1 MFWYEVAPAS
11 SHLQLTK
18 QDNAKSFDL
27 GKGGTLEIVLEG
39 NPGSTG
45 YSWVLESGN
54 AAALKP
60 LGDASFQAGASMP
73 GAPGKFTFKFEAIG
87 AGAAQLKFAN
97 KRPWEPNDPNAEKFS
112 VTVNVK

>member
-27 GKGGTLEIVLEG
+27 GKGGALEIVLEG
-39 NPGSTG
+39 SPGSTG

-54 AAALKP
+54 AAVLKP
-60 LGDASFQAGASMP
+60 LGDASFQSGASMP
-73 GAPGKFTFKFEAIG
+73 GAPGKFTFKFEAVG